1 MCKKEDVDLRSL
13 STHLQVRITALDQ
26 DIASTSPNLLT
37 LKRSVEAIR
46 RQIKEEGG
54 PKLARAQAKV
64 DSLVAQLQILNK
76 TMTTKEV
83 AEAHSRK
90 QVSGV

>member
-1 MCKKEDVDLRSL
+1 
-13 STHLQVRITALDQ
+13 
-26 DIASTSPNLLT
+26 
-37 LKRSVEAIR
+37 VEAIR

-64 DSLVAQLQILNK
+64 DSLVEQLKILNK

-90 QVSGV
+90 QVSGVWFVDTSNIHITAGFLHLI

>member
-1 MCKKEDVDLRSL
+1 
-13 STHLQVRITALDQ
+13 
-26 DIASTSPNLLT
+26 
-37 LKRSVEAIR
+37 VEAIR

-64 DSLVAQLQILNK
+64 DSLVEQLKILNK
-76 TMTTKEV
+76 TMATKEV

-90 QVSGV
+90 QVSRV